1 MQGKCE
7 AKRLC
12 ARDRLE
18 HLLED
23 FPDMDVRAKRF
34 IKKALDHLR
43 EEEEAILNSVEY
55 TLSLFP

>member
-1 MQGKCE
+1 MQGKFE

-23 FPDMDVRAKRF
+23 FPEMDVKAKNF

-43 EEEEAILNSVEY
+43 EEEEAILNSVDHA
-55 TLSLFP
+55 LSLFP